1 MPTPKRRLTWP
12 QTFTIIGGAAM
23 IGAIT
28 VGGIGAVTV
37 LGPRHQSAPAVTAI
51 ALIGVASILGF
62 AFGTQTHFTRT
73 RKDGTMSAITGTE
86 PAHWHDPDGRHRM
99 KDPRTIP
106 GWNWDNTSGNWSDPD
121 ERAYVAHLIAH
132 ETLPP
137 EKAMDPVAVRPD
149 DDEATQAVIAAIGA
163 TQKVLSTYHE
173 MLAALRLRRDL
184 ASRRNSA
191 T

>member
-12 QTFTIIGGAAM
+12 QTFIIIGGAAL

-28 VGGIGAVTV
+28 IGGIGAATV
-37 LGPRHQSAPAVTAI
+37 LGPRGQSAQYVAAI
-51 ALIGVASILGF
+51 SLIGVASMLGF
-62 AFGTQTHFTRT
+62 AFGTQTYFTRA
-73 RKDGTMSAITGTE
+73 RKDGPMSAITGTE

-99 KDPRTIP
+99 KDPRTIS
-106 GWNWDNTSGNWSDPD
+106 GWDWNHTSGNWSDPD

-132 ETLPP
+132 ETTRP
-137 EKAMDPVAVRPD
+137 EKAMDPVTVRPD
-149 DDEATQAVIAAIGA
+149 DDEATQAVIAAIGT

-184 ASRRNSA
+184 ASRRNSG